1 MIVCAGVVIASH
13 VVCPDFIVSGA
24 LLDGFAPYA
33 FVCGLFGMTLPVLLF
48 GLGTPHLTP
57 GMSTIMTSAELPAG
71 LLLAMLVLGEPIST
85 VEWLGVAIILAGVCI
100 AQVRLGKRSTTTPL
114 PTD

>member
-1 MIVCAGVVIASH
+1 MTFSGRVKAPCSNEQRGMIVCAGVVIASH

-57 GMSTIMTSAELPAG
+57 GMLDHHDVGRAAQRVCSSPCLCSGSRFPLLNG
-71 LLLAMLVLGEPIST
+71 LA
-85 VEWLGVAIILAGVCI
+85 
-100 AQVRLGKRSTTTPL
+100 
-114 PTD
+114 